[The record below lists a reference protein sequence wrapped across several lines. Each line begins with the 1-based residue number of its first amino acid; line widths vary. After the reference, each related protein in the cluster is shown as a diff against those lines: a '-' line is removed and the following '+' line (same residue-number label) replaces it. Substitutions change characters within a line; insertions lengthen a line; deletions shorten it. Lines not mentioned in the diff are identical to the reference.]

1 MPDRRRSARIIAGIV
16 LSAVVVTA
24 LVCGVKFGL
33 MPGSRGPAST
43 EPNAAITGKSSL
55 LALSSAMRQGDS
67 RAMAQLQERAL
78 PPKDGVRQP
87 LGDQEAKDWLDCLS
101 NVRAA
106 YPALG
111 PQARA
116 AATSLACRILDLFAI
131 DPAPASW
138 AEALQPLHDVLE
150 ASMADPERLPRV
162 TALNE
167 VGRYWVWIPGRSLLP
182 AEEQILAEWKGGL
195 YGPVVRCLAARDE
208 HTRLAAVACLGALPI
223 DDAAL
228 AAVGY
233 VEDSNPD
240 VRRQTLSSFARRNL
254 LLTDEMVLKHLHDQD
269 PVVREMASLI
279 LKTRGLSQ
287 ELISLGGLMYSAKP
301 DQRVSVIPLLKDRAD
316 LDPVVWLIQLSRDTE
331 EMVRMSAVAA
341 LADHKSPKVQRRLA
355 EMARSDSSAAVRQA
369 ASKVVPSAEETT
381 AALPPL
387 PGSPSLNPKAN

>member
-33 MPGSRGPAST
+33 MPRSRGPAST
-43 EPNAAITGKSSL
+43 EPNAAIAGKSSL
-55 LALSSAMRQGDS
+55 LALSSAMGHGDS

-78 PPKDGVRQP
+78 PPKDGARQP

-101 NVRAA
+101 SVRTA

-116 AATSLACRILDLFAI
+116 AATSLACRILDMFAV
-131 DPAPASW
+131 DPAPSSW

-167 VGRYWVWIPGRSLLP
+167 VARYWVWIPGRSLLS
-182 AEEQILAEWKGGL
+182 AEEQLLAEWKGGL

-279 LKTRGLSQ
+279 LKTRGRSQ

-301 DQRVSVIPLLKDRAD
+301 DLRVSVIPLLKDRAD

-331 EMVRMSAVAA
+331 EMVRMSAVRA
-341 LADHKSPKVQRRLA
+341 LAEHKSPQVQRRLA
-355 EMARSDSSAAVRQA
+355 EMARSDTSAAVRQA
-369 ASKVVPSAEETT
+369 ASKVVPSVEETT
-381 AALPPL
+381 ASL